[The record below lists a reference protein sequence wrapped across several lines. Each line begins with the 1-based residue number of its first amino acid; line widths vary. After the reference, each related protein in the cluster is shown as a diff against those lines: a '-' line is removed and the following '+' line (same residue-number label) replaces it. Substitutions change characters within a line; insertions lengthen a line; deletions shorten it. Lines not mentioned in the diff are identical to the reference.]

1 MKSFW
6 KEDLDSGRKLRRD
19 VDQERLT
26 KKSKNEDVS
35 PRNCYDNDLYER

>member
-1 MKSFW
+1 MKTFW

-26 KKSKNEDVS
+26 KKSKNEDDS
-35 PRNCYDNDLYER
+35 PRDSYDNALYER